1 MGGIAQRHVTT
12 CGNRSAILNLQSD
25 KIRTSI
31 RSYFGL
37 IWARFATV
45 PTTSPHIHATP
56 RVTYDPLQRRC
67 LSIPST
73 GPSSLPRRTT
83 LLASSRVCQL
93 RTRPLDGMGRRL
105 NKKLPCENNGE
116 TARADQAWGRYKLSL
131 GSSVRGL
138 TAPPRLFQSF
148 FRYWKRDRIELSSQ
162 YAQSPATED
171 SCGKRGFSGIKSA
184 TRRTKPKRRRI
195 KLGLGT
201 LLICHVPVR

>member
-83 LLASSRVCQL
+83 LLQAQEFVNLGQGLLMVWGGGLTRSCPVKITERQRERIRHGADTSFLLEALCEDSLLHRACSKASSDTGSAIGLNCRRNTRNPPRR
-93 RTRPLDGMGRRL
+93 RTRVEKGASAGL
-105 NKKLPCENNGE
+105 NLRQG
-116 TARADQAWGRYKLSL
+116 
-131 GSSVRGL
+131 GL
-138 TAPPRLFQSF
+138 NP
-148 FRYWKRDRIELSSQ
+148 
-162 YAQSPATED
+162 
-171 SCGKRGFSGIKSA
+171 SG
-184 TRRTKPKRRRI
+184 
-195 KLGLGT
+195 GG
-201 LLICHVPVR
+201 